1 MDTSTLIVV
10 FLLVT
15 AASLASYAL
24 SHWSS
29 IRGAIGLSWAA
40 TSLGTTMLLVA
51 AAIVVLT
58 FVFRGPLWRPNLG
71 AEQPM
76 RERAAAS
83 EETSASELE
92 ASLVPS
98 GAVGI
103 SPAVASQSAH
113 SPRNRRSLEDDSLV
127 PTPSEPQVSKA
138 PPAPSGPKLSSAPA
152 GAFKDNDLWGAT
164 RCVHAYHP
172 GSDLTEWKIDND
184 CDLPVGVRVSGCDAN
199 AGPCGPM
206 IFPSKLQR
214 PITLE
219 EQTVFGFNVSYVA
232 CFASTAAVIYL
243 IGAPSEER
251 ATDAWREQFEV
262 ARSGD
267 SCLLQI
273 RN

>member
-29 IRGAIGLSWAA
+29 VRGVVNMGWAA

-71 AEQPM
+71 GEQQV
-76 RERAAAS
+76 RERAAAP
-83 EETSASELE
+83 EETSARRRE
-92 ASLVPS
+92 ASSPSS
-98 GAVGI
+98 GAASTSAAGANQAARSSRDRHAAEDLSDSMVGEPQTTTAAI
-103 SPAVASQSAH
+103 
-113 SPRNRRSLEDDSLV
+113 
-127 PTPSEPQVSKA
+127 TPSKTR
-138 PPAPSGPKLSSAPA
+138 LSSAPA
-152 GAFKDNDLWGAT
+152 AAYRNDDPWAAT
-164 RCVHAYHP
+164 RCVHVYHP

-184 CDLPVGVRVSGCDAN
+184 CDLPVGVRISGCDAN
-199 AGPCGPM
+199 TGPCGPM

-214 PITLE
+214 PIALD
-219 EQTVFGFNVSYVA
+219 EQIVYGASIHHVA
-232 CFASTAAVIYL
+232 CFAATASVIYL
-243 IGAPSEER
+243 ISAPSEER
-251 ATDAWREQFEV
+251 ATDSWREQFAA
-262 ARSGD
+262 ARASD

-273 RN
+273 QN